1 MKKLILF
8 CLSLIIIV
16 TASAEKYKIVKLST
30 KTIIIGGKTC
40 KEGSLFSDSETIIWS
55 SDEQGFWAR
64 NIEKGTYN
72 YFAAQAFQSRKSK
85 TAFEYLRTNKMSTRS
100 GGFDLTLQ
108 HSSESAIN
116 ERRIALVIGN
126 ANYIAEKNLST
137 PIPDV
142 ISVSKKLS
150 ELGFNVYVL
159 FDATKTAMSEA
170 IKKFCSY
177 ATKYETALVYYAG
190 HGKQIKLKSDNG
202 NLTDD
207 TYLIPVDAI
216 AETPYDVK
224 QSLIATKQIVSFL
237 NRVQTLKT
245 RLIMIDA
252 CRTTNI
258 QLVSRGEDN
267 DNVLDVDN
275 DNVLNT
281 DELEEGI
288 VVYSTKHGYEAY
300 DEDGGSE
307 VHSPFAS
314 AVIKHIAT
322 PKVSVSDFITDITYE
337 VKSLTSVSPYPHP
350 QEPRSI
356 PTITHRFFFNPV
368 RQEQTEMSFVNR
380 LSDKTG
386 GKSDGDLQVMA
397 ISDPTT
403 PEAFYETGMSFYQ
416 QKDYAK
422 AVSWFMKSA
431 AANYAPAQAILGVCY
446 QEGEGVNKDYGIARD
461 YYEKAAKKNNA
472 KAINGLGRLYEH
484 GLGVEKNMKKAIKYF
499 ERAARLGYGAGYY
512 NLGMIYSY
520 INDGVMVDQQKAF
533 EMFNAGAELKHS
545 GCMTMLGQ
553 LYEIGLGVEANIPK
567 AIEYYNQGIELGE
580 ETCAYLLGILYRDGK
595 EVVQDPELAA
605 KLFAKCESFEN
616 GQYELALC
624 YRDGFGVDKN
634 LKRSAELFTKAA
646 EQGLSEAQY
655 ELGNCYLYGRGV
667 EKNEKKAVMWNEKAA
682 LQGNALAQNTMG
694 YLYSNGYGVVQNYN
708 IANNWFRKAADQ
720 GYGLALCNLGVS
732 YEKGLGVQPNNE
744 EALKY
749 YTKAANQ
756 GSMKGQYQLGLCYA
770 EGKGVDKNSVE
781 ALRWYIKAANQGLA
795 EAQYHVGVCYEN
807 GKGVFNKDITKAL
820 EWYEKAAA
828 QNYQD
833 AIIARDRLKGK

>member
-72 YFAAQAFQSRKSK
+72 YFAAQAFQSRKSR

-190 HGKQIKLKSDNG
+190 HGCQFSN
-202 NLTDD
+202 D
-207 TYLIPVDAI
+207 TYLIPVDAVV
-216 AETPYDVK
+216 ETTSDLKLNERDDEKPW
-224 QSLIATKQIVSFL
+224 IPTKRLVSFL
-237 NRVQTLKT
+237 NDVRALKT
-245 RLIMIDA
+245 RLLLIDA
-252 CRTTNI
+252 CRTTNK
-258 QLVSRGEDN
+258 LLTARGEKEHN
-267 DNVLDVDN
+267 IF
-275 DNVLNT
+275 NT
-281 DELEEGI
+281 DELNDGI
-288 VVYSTKHGYEAY
+288 VFYSTKHGYEAY
-300 DEDGGSE
+300 DEDGGIE

-322 PKVSVSDFITDITYE
+322 PNISVGDFFTDVTNE
-337 VKSLTSVSPYPHP
+337 VKLLTSVPPYPYP
-350 QEPRSI
+350 QEPRQI
-356 PTITHRFFFNPV
+356 PTLAHRFYFNPSGAK
-368 RQEQTEMSFVNR
+368 QTNWSVVKK
-380 LSDKTG
+380 LSDNISG
-386 GKSDGDLQVMA
+386 NSDGDSQVMA
-397 ISDPTT
+397 ISTPTT

-416 QKDYAK
+416 QKDYVK
-422 AVSWFMKSA
+422 AVSWFIKSA
-431 AANYAPAQAILGVCY
+431 AANYAPAQAIMGICY

-472 KAINGLGRLYEH
+472 KAINGLGRLYTH

-512 NLGMIYSY
+512 NLGLIYSY
-520 INDGVMVDQQKAF
+520 INDGVMVNPQKAF

-545 GCMTMLGQ
+545 SCMTMMGYF
-553 LYEIGLGVEANIPK
+553 YENGLGVETNIPK
-567 AIEYYNQGIELGE
+567 AIEYYNKGIELGE

-595 EVVQDPELAA
+595 VVVQNPELAA
-605 KLFAKCESFEN
+605 KLFAKCESFGH

-646 EQGLSEAQY
+646 EQGLSEAQH
-655 ELGNCYLYGRGV
+655 ELGDCYLYGRGV

-682 LQGNALAQNTMG
+682 LQGNAFAQNTMG
-694 YLYSNGYGVVQNYN
+694 YLYSNGYGVVQNYD

-720 GYGLALCNLGVS
+720 GHGTALCNLGVS
-732 YEKGLGVQPNNE
+732 YENGLGVQPNIE

-756 GSMKGQYQLGLCYA
+756 GSMQGQYQLGLCYA